1 MEKLIKKKTVVTT
14 KGWINKVQK
23 RMIKEEVEKEEEK
36 EGKVRIR

>member
-23 RMIKEEVEKEEEK
+23 RMIKEGSGESG
-36 EGKVRIR
+36 GKGRKGKD